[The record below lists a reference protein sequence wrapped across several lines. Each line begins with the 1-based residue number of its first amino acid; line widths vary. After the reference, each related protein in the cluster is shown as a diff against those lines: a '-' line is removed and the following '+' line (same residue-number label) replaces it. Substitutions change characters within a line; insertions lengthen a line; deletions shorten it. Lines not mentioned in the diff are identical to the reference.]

1 LNIDQSNGWNDI
13 ADQFIAARSLI
24 GRALVRNWARD
35 HLPKASR
42 VIDVGCGSG
51 VPITKALIDE
61 GFDVFAIDAAPNL
74 IAAFRDRFPKVPS
87 VCEPAQESEF
97 FGLSFDAA
105 VSIGLMFLLSAEDQK
120 KLIDRVAR
128 ALRPGGRFLFTAPRE
143 RCEWQ
148 DVLTGRQSISLGEDE
163 YVRLLREVELDLVS
177 TYSDE
182 GDNHYFD
189 AVKLAV

>member
-35 HLPKASR
+35 HLPHASR
-42 VIDVGCGSG
+42 VIDIGCGSG
-51 VPITKALIDE
+51 VPITEALIDE
-61 GFDVFAIDAAPNL
+61 GFEVFALDAAPNL
-74 IAAFRDRFPKVPS
+74 IAAFRDRFPDVPC
-87 VCEPAQESEF
+87 VCESAQESEF
-97 FGLSFDAA
+97 FGLSFDTA
-105 VSIGLMFLLSAEDQK
+105 VSIGLMFLLSARDQK

-163 YVRLLREVELDLVS
+163 YVRLLREAELDLVG
-177 TYSDE
+177 TYIDE

>member
-35 HLPKASR
+35 HLPHASR
-42 VIDVGCGSG
+42 VIDIGCGSG
-51 VPITKALIDE
+51 VPITEALIDE

>member
-1 LNIDQSNGWNDI
+1 MNIDQSNGWNDI